1 MKEALSQGDRFAVI
15 CANEFRFVNPN
26 VLQEASLQGDAEAL
40 SVMGRCYL
48 DGISYDDF
56 LNKGGQGYASRWLP
70 KLSKFPKDQTK
81 AIELLKSAA
90 EKGSIDACISLG
102 EHFCAQPEQ
111 EHLGRLYY
119 LIASYVGHPLA
130 HLNLAIEYLNT
141 KKPIQ
146 NVSNEQ
152 RERRAI
158 WHLLRAINSNREFM
172 SHYIRGEE
180 LRVMCYDHAG
190 NLLDRLIGP
199 SLNDY
204 AKREMQ
210 KIAIPWPMKW
220 DKPATQAGAG
230 VLVSAE
236 EWQNQLDDYFRREV
250 PSPNSAT
257 Q

>member
-1 MKEALSQGDRFAVI
+1 
-15 CANEFRFVNPN
+15 
-26 VLQEASLQGDAEAL
+26 
-40 SVMGRCYL
+40 
-48 DGISYDDF
+48 
-56 LNKGGQGYASRWLP
+56 
-70 KLSKFPKDQTK
+70 
-81 AIELLKSAA
+81 
-90 EKGSIDACISLG
+90 
-102 EHFCAQPEQ
+102 
-111 EHLGRLYY
+111 
-119 LIASYVGHPLA
+119 
-130 HLNLAIEYLNT
+130 
-141 KKPIQ
+141 
-146 NVSNEQ
+146 
-152 RERRAI
+152 
-158 WHLLRAINSNREFM
+158 
-172 SHYIRGEE
+172 
-180 LRVMCYDHAG
+180 MCYDHAG